1 MKKIKLETCFFSI
14 LWKKW
19 AIIKEM
25 VITIK
30 KNHNYVTDN
39 TDITYVI
46 SKMQFDVFFQI
57 DNQHMLTNTG

>member
-1 MKKIKLETCFFSI
+1 
-14 LWKKW
+14 
-19 AIIKEM
+19 M
-25 VITIK
+25 VITIL